1 MGFTIMD
8 HRLNLNTLIDENI
21 ISNMVDNKLRKMWG
35 WFTIFG
41 EFISGLLGIFFIWKI
56 IITCINTGL
65 NISLLYQTF
74 GLSIKLVAGAFT
86 SITHFIMHNAS
97 QNQHQ

>member
-1 MGFTIMD
+1 MD

-21 ISNMVDNKLRKMWG
+21 ISNMVDNKLRKMWR